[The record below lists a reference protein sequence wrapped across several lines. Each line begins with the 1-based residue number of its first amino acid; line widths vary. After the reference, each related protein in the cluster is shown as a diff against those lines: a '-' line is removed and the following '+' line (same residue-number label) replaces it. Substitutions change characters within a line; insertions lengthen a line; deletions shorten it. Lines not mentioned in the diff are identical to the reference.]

1 LVVVP
6 REVADAIVRHAREDY
21 PNECCGLFAVDD
33 DAVSKLYPA
42 ENIHHSPLRFE
53 IDGLFVM
60 RTNDEIERRGS
71 GLGLYHSHTKSPAYP
86 SQTDVNFAEL
96 WPGAIWL
103 IVSLAD
109 RDAPDLRAFRIMGAD
124 VEEVELQV
132 E

>member
-1 LVVVP
+1 MVVP
-6 REVADAIVRHAREDY
+6 REFADAIVRHAREDY
-21 PNECCGLFAVDD
+21 PNECCGLFAVDG

-60 RTNDEIERRGS
+60 KTNDEIESNGLA
-71 GLGLYHSHTKSPAYP
+71 LGLYHSHTKSPAQP

-109 RDAPDLRAFRIMGAD
+109 PDAPDLKAFRITGPD
-124 VEEVELQV
+124 VEEVELTV
-132 E
+132 D

>member
-1 LVVVP
+1 VVVP
-6 REVADAIVRHAREDY
+6 RALADAIVQHARADY

-33 DAVSKLYPA
+33 GAVSKLYPA

-60 RTNDEIERRGS
+60 KANEEIEGRGS
-71 GLGLYHSHTKSPAYP
+71 ALGLYHSHTKSPAYP

-109 RDAPDLRAFRIMGAD
+109 RDAPDLRAFRIDGAD
-124 VEEVELQV
+124 VDEVELTV
-132 E
+132 R

>member
-1 LVVVP
+1 VVIP
-6 REVADAIVRHAREDY
+6 REFADAITRHARADY
-21 PNECCGLFAVDD
+21 PNECCGLFAVNG
-33 DAVSKLYPA
+33 DAVTKLYPA

-60 RTNDEIERRGS
+60 KTNDEIETS
-71 GLGLYHSHTKSPAYP
+71 GATLGLYHSHTKSPAYP

-109 RDAPDLRAFRIMGAD
+109 QDSPDLRAFRIDGSE
-124 VEEVELQV
+124 VEEIGLTVG
-132 E
+132 

>member
-1 LVVVP
+1 MVVP
-6 REVADAIVRHAREDY
+6 REYADAIVQHARDDY

-33 DAVSKLYPA
+33 DAFSKLYPA
-42 ENIHHSPLRFE
+42 EKIHHSPLRFE

-60 RTNDEIERRGS
+60 KTNDEIEANGS
-71 GLGLYHSHTKSPAYP
+71 TLGLYHSHTKSPAYP

-96 WPGAIWL
+96 WPGAVWL

-109 RDAPDLRAFRIMGAD
+109 QGAPDLRAFRINGPD
-124 VEEVELQV
+124 VEEVELAV

>member
-1 LVVVP
+1 VVVP
-6 REVADAIVRHAREDY
+6 SEFANAIIEHARADY

-33 DAVSKLYPA
+33 GAVSKLYPA

-53 IDGLFVM
+53 IDGKVVLHA
-60 RTNDEIERRGS
+60 TDDIEARGS
-71 GLGLYHSHTKSPAYP
+71 SLGLYHSHTKSAAYP

-109 RDAPDLRAFRIMGAD
+109 RQTPDLRAFRITGPE
-124 VEEVELQV
+124 VEEVELTV
-132 E
+132 G